1 MKKSVKILVV
11 VLCFIILV
19 LITFI
24 VIDKVMNNKDSDKTE
39 NAVNIIEE
47 DNNNSISNEVA
58 NSTNEIKKSNKIEND
73 DLDEDFNYE
82 FDEPIVSK
90 PNPILKEE
98 TYEQPT
104 FELRSEN
111 HSFFKDMKYIGQ
123 YNKTY
128 LLLEKDDNLY
138 LLDQHAGMERFM
150 YEMISSKL
158 NESTP
163 ETYELM
169 VPLKMELPAYEI
181 NFVLEKEDEFA
192 KLGITFEQFGTN
204 TLLIRNIPVWIPSD
218 LQSEYLNDI
227 FSNVINNKK
236 ANRSVILDELAMTM
250 SCKKSIKAN
259 MNISLEEVN
268 ELLRKLDECK
278 NPFTCPHGRPTII
291 KFTKYEIEKLF
302 KRVI

>member
-1 MKKSVKILVV
+1 
-11 VLCFIILV
+11 
-19 LITFI
+19 
-24 VIDKVMNNKDSDKTE
+24 
-39 NAVNIIEE
+39 
-47 DNNNSISNEVA
+47 
-58 NSTNEIKKSNKIEND
+58 
-73 DLDEDFNYE
+73 
-82 FDEPIVSK
+82 
-90 PNPILKEE
+90 
-98 TYEQPT
+98 
-104 FELRSEN
+104 
-111 HSFFKDMKYIGQ
+111 MKYIGQ

-150 YEMISSKL
+150 YEIISSKL

-181 NFVLEKEDEFA
+181 NLVLEKEDEFA

>member
-1 MKKSVKILVV
+1 
-11 VLCFIILV
+11 
-19 LITFI
+19 
-24 VIDKVMNNKDSDKTE
+24 
-39 NAVNIIEE
+39 
-47 DNNNSISNEVA
+47 
-58 NSTNEIKKSNKIEND
+58 
-73 DLDEDFNYE
+73 
-82 FDEPIVSK
+82 
-90 PNPILKEE
+90 
-98 TYEQPT
+98 
-104 FELRSEN
+104 
-111 HSFFKDMKYIGQ
+111 MKYIGQ

-150 YEMISSKL
+150 YEIISSKL

-181 NFVLEKEDEFA
+181 NLVLEKEDEFA

-204 TLLIRNIPVWIPSD
+204 TWIPSD